1 MQRFGRRTIHESAE
15 LMRAGARSGHR
26 LDRDRGGPMGESRRN
41 RVRMD
46 EEELAA
52 FIEEQKSLQVACH
65 ERDGSIHLS
74 TLWFAM
80 VDGRFAFGTYT
91 KSQKIV
97 NLRRDNRI
105 TVLLE
110 DGLEYHELRGM
121 MVKGRAVLHAQDADG
136 GVAEVRRVALAVMSR
151 NEPEVPEEHFETVV
165 DLWAAKRTVVMVE
178 PEQIITWDHTKLD
191 GTY

>member
-1 MQRFGRRTIHESAE
+1 
-15 LMRAGARSGHR
+15 
-26 LDRDRGGPMGESRRN
+26 MGKSRRE
-41 RVRMD
+41 RIRMD
-46 EEELAA
+46 EDELAA
-52 FIEEQKSLQVACH
+52 FVEEQKSLQVACH
-65 ERDGSIHLS
+65 DRDGSIHLS

-80 VDGRFAFGTYT
+80 VDSRFAFGTYT

-110 DGLEYHELRGM
+110 DGHEYDQLRGM
-121 MVKGRAVLHAQDADG
+121 MVKGRAVLHAQDSDD
-136 GVAEVRRVALAVMSR
+136 GVAQVRRVALAVMSR
-151 NEPEVPEEHFETVV
+151 NEPGIPEEHFEAVV

-178 PEQIITWDHTKLD
+178 PEQIITWDHTKLN